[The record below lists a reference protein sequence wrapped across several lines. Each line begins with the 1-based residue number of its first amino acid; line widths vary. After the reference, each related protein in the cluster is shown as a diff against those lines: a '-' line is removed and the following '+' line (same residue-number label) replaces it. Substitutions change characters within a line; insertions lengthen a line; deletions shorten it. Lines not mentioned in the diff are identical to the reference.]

1 MTPRIVELMCS
12 RALRADVD
20 DVIVRGGRSVRRLG
34 SEIRAAPLGGSSEP
48 VPRATYRRSR
58 VACEALA
65 VGTIGTGANLWRV
78 RVDLFALDDD
88 GRRVGRAVDELRG
101 LLQEDGRV
109 GNADVGGDQGLG
121 VTGRPVVG

>member
-1 MTPRIVELMCS
+1 
-12 RALRADVD
+12 
-20 DVIVRGGRSVRRLG
+20 
-34 SEIRAAPLGGSSEP
+34 
-48 VPRATYRRSR
+48 
-58 VACEALA
+58 

-78 RVDLFALDDD
+78 RVDLFALGDD

-121 VTGRPVVG
+121 VTGRPVVGLLFWVDADDVGEAATTALQVARRAGAAHGVGPDLYDVTVIPEDAVVRPRDPSYPAMPD